1 MNSSNFVGR
10 RPILLAVAAVAAAAL
25 TGCGAGSKIPGTTGA
40 TGKCLAPAPG
50 SPTTV
55 NVLAYGAPGMDPF
68 SKAMTSS
75 CSGVE
80 NLTVNHSPVDFS
92 AQLEKAVLSLSQPQD
107 RASYDIVE
115 VYNTTLVEYASKGWL
130 APLDDWVAKNGEA
143 SGANDIDPAL
153 LDKMKYDGHLYALP
167 NQQNV
172 HILMYRKDIFDGLGL
187 TAPNTYAEL
196 YEAADKI
203 KAAGKSQ
210 TPFVA
215 SFNADSDISTA
226 FNNALT
232 SQGGAW
238 VNSEGLPTLA
248 TPEGAAAISDLRKLK
263 TYMSSDALTLNNAKA
278 VAALQNGQAA
288 MGIIYAGRGATLIDP
303 TLSKFSSDFAFAQA
317 PAAKAGGKPAAQW
330 TQDGFAVAKNSKV
343 DLQTLAGVM
352 ATSIGDA
359 AMTNGAPFAVISRTS
374 KINDPALQAKSPYWQ
389 AALDTLKAG
398 AETLPLKP
406 FMPTIQQ
413 STRPFIVEAVNGSGD
428 PLEGLRK
435 ADAAATAALK
445 TAGFQ
450 K

>member
-1 MNSSNFVGR
+1 MKPPRVLGR
-10 RPILLAVAAVAAAAL
+10 RPLLFTVAAL
-25 TGCGAGSKIPGTTGA
+25 TMASLAACGAGSQISSASGVKGT
-40 TGKCLAPAPG
+40 CLAAEPAAPA
-50 SPTTV
+50 TV
-55 NVLAYGAPGMDPF
+55 NILAYGAPGMDPF
-68 SKAMTSS
+68 TKAMTGS
-75 CSGVE
+75 CNDVKK
-80 NLTVNHSPVDFS
+80 LKVNHSPVDFS
-92 AQLEKAVLSLSQPQD
+92 AQLEKAPLSLSQQAD
-107 RASYDIVE
+107 GASYDIVE

-130 APLDDWVAKNGEA
+130 APLDEWVAKNGEA
-143 SGANDIDPAL
+143 SGVNDIDPAL
-153 LDKMKYDGHLYALP
+153 LEKMKYDGHLYALP

-172 HILMYRKDIFDGLGL
+172 HILMYRKDILDSLGIQ
-187 TAPNTYAEL
+187 APKTYGEL

-232 SQGGAW
+232 SQGGSW
-238 VNSEGLPTLA
+238 VNSDGRPTLA
-248 TPEGAAAISDLRKLK
+248 TPEGAAAINDLRKLK
-263 TYMSSDALTLNNAKA
+263 TYMSNDALTLNNAKA

-288 MGIIYAGRGATLIDP
+288 MGIVYAGRGATLIDP
-303 TLSKFSSDFAFAQA
+303 ALSKFAKDFAFAPA

-343 DLQTLAGVM
+343 GFETLAGVM
-352 ATSIGDA
+352 ATSVGDA

-374 KINDPALQAKSPYWQ
+374 KLNDPALQAKAPYWQ

-413 STRPFIVEAVNGSGD
+413 STRAFIVEAVNGTGD
-428 PLEGLRK
+428 PMDALGK
-435 ADAAATAALK
+435 ADAAANAALK
-445 TAGFQ
+445 TAGYL